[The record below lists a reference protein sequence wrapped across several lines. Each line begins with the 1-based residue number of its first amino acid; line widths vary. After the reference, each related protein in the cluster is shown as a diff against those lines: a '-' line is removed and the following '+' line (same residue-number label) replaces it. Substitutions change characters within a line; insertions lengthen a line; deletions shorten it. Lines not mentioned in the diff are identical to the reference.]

1 MPLVERAATR
11 RGRFQ
16 VRSLAAT
23 VGAGED
29 LQVAMA
35 ALEAASAMLVLD
47 DGKPVGLITRSD
59 LLGYLS
65 HV

>member
-1 MPLVERAATR
+1 
-11 RGRFQ
+11 
-16 VRSLAAT
+16 
-23 VGAGED
+23 
-29 LQVAMA
+29 MA

-65 HV
+65 HG